1 MATSTETTT
10 ATKETITFI
19 IKGQAIEFIQLT
31 QNPTQQEICLLTGKI
46 YMSECGRFMILSRG
60 DDKII
65 LFPKYTHLGAF
76 GRIGVDRKKI
86 NIQEGNIISEKGEH
100 THWLV
105 LKIPSDLANIIDL
118 PKDLYIQVG
127 TYNLHTD
134 DGKKGPPATKLRK
147 VTQTNAHLHQLNIHP
162 SDIHPSDTKYAMVTN
177 TKYAMVSSSILIE
190 GGLQGN
196 PTHLITIA
204 RILQKKYT
212 LDVFSCH
219 CQHHA
224 LVFRQTP
231 HELSITL
238 REQPEIVQE
247 LVLLAPSYEKERI
260 EKWAAAYIQEFQ

>member
-10 ATKETITFI
+10 ATTTTTTMAMVTTTATTIFFI
-19 IKGQAIEFIQLT
+19 RDEPIEFIQLT
-31 QNPTQQEICLLTGKI
+31 QNLTQQKKYLMKCEVYISK
-46 YMSECGRFMILSRG
+46 CGNFMILAR
-60 DDKII
+60 DDDPII

-76 GRIGVDRKKI
+76 GRIGFDRKKI

-127 TYNLHTD
+127 TYHLHTD

-162 SDIHPSDTKYAMVTN
+162 SD

-196 PTHLITIA
+196 PTDLITIA
-204 RILQKKYT
+204 QILQKKYT